1 MRQLQWSAQRPPH
14 RMSEAWL
21 QCVVTSKQGAVK
33 PPHMIKKES
42 IKMFESTLEMLEFM
56 MGEKLIQNTI
66 YTDEEYMAQG
76 FTAEE
81 CPKIRR
87 HDELF
92 NRYQQSKFINVEPLT
107 DEEMEEMYRLAKEL
121 DL

>member
-1 MRQLQWSAQRPPH
+1 MY
-14 RMSEAWL
+14 
-21 QCVVTSKQGAVK
+21 
-33 PPHMIKKES
+33 
-42 IKMFESTLEMLEFM
+42 
-56 MGEKLIQNTI
+56 QNTI

-92 NRYQQSKFINVEPLT
+92 NRDQQSQFYNVEPLT
-107 DEEMEEMYRLAKEL
+107 KAEREEMFRLIEELGL
-121 DL
+121 

>member
-1 MRQLQWSAQRPPH
+1 
-14 RMSEAWL
+14 
-21 QCVVTSKQGAVK
+21 
-33 PPHMIKKES
+33 
-42 IKMFESTLEMLEFM
+42 M
-56 MGEKLIQNTI
+56 MYQNTI

-92 NRYQQSKFINVEPLT
+92 NRDQKSKFYNVEPLT
-107 DEEMEEMYRLAKEL
+107 KEEREEMYRLVEEL
-121 DL
+121 GL

>member
-1 MRQLQWSAQRPPH
+1 MLDKSLPLCYNKDTKREEQ
-14 RMSEAWL
+14 
-21 QCVVTSKQGAVK
+21 TSKR
-33 PPHMIKKES
+33 KELK
-42 IKMFESTLEMLEFM
+42 IMY
-56 MGEKLIQNTI
+56 QNTI

-92 NRYQQSKFINVEPLT
+92 NRDQKSKFYNVEPLT
-107 DEEMEEMYRLAKEL
+107 KEEREEMYRLVEEL
-121 DL
+121 GL

>member
-1 MRQLQWSAQRPPH
+1 MTNKSTCVIIKVQKREAQ
-14 RMSEAWL
+14 
-21 QCVVTSKQGAVK
+21 TSQR
-33 PPHMIKKES
+33 KELK
-42 IKMFESTLEMLEFM
+42 IMY
-56 MGEKLIQNTI
+56 QNTI

-92 NRYQQSKFINVEPLT
+92 NRDQLSQFYNVEPLT
-107 DEEMEEMYRLAKEL
+107 EAENEELLRLIEELRL
-121 DL
+121 

>member
-1 MRQLQWSAQRPPH
+1 MYL
-14 RMSEAWL
+14 
-21 QCVVTSKQGAVK
+21 
-33 PPHMIKKES
+33 
-42 IKMFESTLEMLEFM
+42 
-56 MGEKLIQNTI
+56 NTI

-92 NRYQQSKFINVEPLT
+92 NRYQLSKFCNVEPLT
-107 DEEMEEMYRLAKEL
+107 EAEEAEMYRLVEEL
-121 DL
+121 GI